1 MHRLESLTLGFLIQ
15 LLLSFVETALF
26 QQNSTSLDPA
36 STDKSVFVEALWD
49 VVGKSHA
56 QAAIQAG
63 ESITFLCRIWQA
75 RESGTAVSSDFTENR
90 QSVFL
95 YCPLSV
101 AYCAQDC
108 LLVEHSWPIRCTRQ
122 FRSYESY
129 QIPSSTIRLPRSHGW
144 ELQEV
149 IYKINI
155 AVVGSSGL
163 WTCSYGGI
171 NSNAVK
177 LRVRDRPVLLSF
189 TSNPPSPIIAGTA
202 VNLTCEAA
210 PSPNAPWYNFVWRRI
225 GSRIPPV
232 HSTVR
237 LSDTVSVLTLTAAQS
252 TDDGTYSCRVTRDL
266 DSSGSTWWN
275 DEKWKDR
282 AIEGRQNQNKDTVTS
297 FLDNRTLS
305 PDQLILKLDV
315 YHPPANLT
323 FSTDPI
329 GPHRVGSTVT
339 LTCRIHGGKPE
350 PAINFYRITAAD
362 DDSVSA
368 SHNLQYFNRSGSQN
382 EKIRIRHGLATLS
395 WRAHRED
402 NGIKFGCAA
411 ASVVITGRLLS
422 SPVRLSVIFPPGPP
436 ILTAFPQSAVSE
448 NRTRIFKCRSSSGG
462 NPPALVKWK
471 LYTSV
476 DYITSSGTGNLRQPT
491 ISRALDRLLSGTKE
505 AHVFDASEIDDFQAD
520 VRQVGSSYQGTHHR
534 DPNNQGFIAYGE
546 ARLISRPWYNGARV
560 SCHLE
565 WPVENVLS
573 NTTSN
578 ANHTEEDLEYLKPAY
593 LTTEVFFAPS
603 IVTLSVDPRNG
614 IQEFSGQQVIECA
627 TTSSI
632 PQAQITWLR
641 RRAKQVAAQENATQP
656 EKQVESNCC
665 GTLEDPLE
673 TFKDDE
679 IVEDGV
685 NIDMLPGLYGGKR
698 VVSRLTLSNV
708 SRDEDGTIFVCKV
721 THVEWLKSIGR
732 LYQLVVLYPPTM
744 TINLEAPSQT
754 ESQIPSHISLTCVAT
769 GGCPAFPNVYG
780 ITNRSLLAAHNFV
793 DHSVAWKFSWTFH
806 ATFPHPS
813 DVQGNEVSR
822 SLLENHIHPVLTIR
836 HPKITHFGEYTCHLE
851 GPGGSTRVTKRVQ
864 FAFPPEIVP
873 HGATVFTAA
882 VGSPVVMELYVWTFP
897 YPTSGIA
904 KYERYFTPN
913 KLPFCRQTVGLLN
926 IANKV
931 GELSTN
937 HSFVWFKVP
946 KSEGVASSFVTSRQI
961 LSVISRGPITNAQK
975 FDDRLWSDIILVN
988 FASNY
993 FGRATSLPSNE
1004 SLKKIPTLV
1013 YRLFLTSVATTDY
1026 GEYMLEIEHPS
1037 GRKTFLARLQPPV
1050 SSEANAY
1057 KIEFKRTGATVQLR
1071 FDPKFMRTQMHMPHA
1086 GENSALHSQLQP
1098 ANKRETPSIGLDKDS
1113 ISRILLRVCTLPV
1126 PKSMDSSSN
1135 GNCDDQVSVYAHTN
1149 EPLLESSSFGEP
1161 IDPPMCVDR
1170 LLEQPEKG
1178 LATVHLVSTE
1188 TYLPSPAGSSWYF
1201 QQPIGPG
1208 QDERFRSGSGDP
1220 VRRSLLVVSRGREH
1234 TLSEYPDRPKNSE
1247 IDWAKVARLTYQF
1260 RFYNAYGGLLRST
1273 EWFYEDAA
1281 SSMKSQSMENT
1292 ASNKPPLGLLLWLLL
1307 VAMLLI
1313 AACSISLLLVIHRK
1327 RRRKREIS
1335 MVVDHRCMSLK
1346 NALGGGGNELFDQQS
1361 DNCRIDNFYVANASV
1376 VDSPCP
1382 IIGRREKL
1390 TSKVLPKTTQ
1400 SAAVDSANESMCSPT
1415 GSLQFLPTLIS
1426 KGNPAYRANG
1436 LSSGIEH
1443 SPDPKVWRAC
1453 HMRPRH
1459 NSTDETDSIIF
1470 SHELAQLVSA
1480 SGSSTTMASPFLAN
1494 RRHHPSPKMQLSP
1507 HLTVRFN
1514 NPISGMVGPLHIHNK
1529 CFPGRPLHACTTQ
1542 FGPDLSLLPLTPTP
1556 CRPADLSPYKH
1567 ITKSYTESPVSSPVP
1582 LSRIRAPTTKL
1593 GSPFDTERYRN
1604 DASLFSRK
1612 KSMITSINGTE
1623 LGFLGHTECNGEK
1636 QRSQIGPNDR
1646 DDDLLGIHT
1655 MHESHHSTFCT
1666 QNPCCLEYSFSGTN
1680 VDQPPAVVGDRE
1692 SLMSNTETVRMGTL
1706 QRKPK
1711 PKSPLNNRSAAVVD
1725 DIIMNRVG
1733 IQSK

>member
-1 MHRLESLTLGFLIQ
+1 MLAQKSKRTFSTDWRFHLNSDPTKNLLCGSCLSGMLNDLDSDFKCIRRTQNRRVLATPVNKSRDSCCCDNGDDGSELVIAPEQNDFIVTNVKRDDSIIARLQLKKSTSMGYHELISNAPLTLVSHQTHELEIKLVAQVLAAVEQSSTVLRCVLEHTGNFRNKYSNANVYPLVGFECETSYGSMGGCYAISTFQLVLYQCDISFVLRAHYIGFASLWAYQSTLEVHLSIRRSYSAESIGRLGFLIQ
-15 LLLSFVETALF
+15 LLLSFVETAFF

-36 STDKSVFVEALWD
+36 SAEKSVFVEALWD
-49 VVGKSHA
+49 VVGKSNA

-189 TSNPPSPIIAGTA
+189 TSNPPSPIVAGTA

-282 AIEGRQNQNKDTVTS
+282 AIEGRQNQNKDTATS
-297 FLDNRTLS
+297 FLDNRTLT

-323 FSTDPI
+323 FSTDQI

-350 PAINFYRITAAD
+350 PAINFYRMTAAD

-395 WRAHRED
+395 WIARRED

-448 NRTRIFKCRSSSGG
+448 NRTRIFKCRSSSGS
-462 NPPALVKWK
+462 NPPAIVKWK

-476 DYITSSGTGNLRQPT
+476 DYITSSGTGNLKQPT

-520 VRQVGSSYQGTHHR
+520 GRQVASAYQGTHHR

-573 NTTSN
+573 TTTSN
-578 ANHTEEDLEYLKPAY
+578 ANHSEEDLEYLKPAY

-641 RRAKQVAAQENATQP
+641 RRPKQVAAQENVTQS
-656 EKQVESNCC
+656 EKQAESSCC

-685 NIDMLPGLYGGKR
+685 NIDMVGPMVGKLY
-698 VVSRLTLSNV
+698 
-708 SRDEDGTIFVCKV
+708 
-721 THVEWLKSIGR
+721 
-732 LYQLVVLYPPTM
+732 
-744 TINLEAPSQT
+744 
-754 ESQIPSHISLTCVAT
+754 
-769 GGCPAFPNVYG
+769 
-780 ITNRSLLAAHNFV
+780 RSLYFQVIIFNPNI
-793 DHSVAWKFSWTFH
+793 FH
-806 ATFPHPS
+806 RDS
-813 DVQGNEVSR
+813 KD
-822 SLLENHIHPVLTIR
+822 
-836 HPKITHFGEYTCHLE
+836 
-851 GPGGSTRVTKRVQ
+851 GSTQMTKRKWEELRSRRS
-864 FAFPPEIVP
+864 EI
-873 HGATVFTAA
+873 
-882 VGSPVVMELYVWTFP
+882 L
-897 YPTSGIA
+897 
-904 KYERYFTPN
+904 
-913 KLPFCRQTVGLLN
+913 C
-926 IANKV
+926 
-931 GELSTN
+931 
-937 HSFVWFKVP
+937 
-946 KSEGVASSFVTSRQI
+946 
-961 LSVISRGPITNAQK
+961 
-975 FDDRLWSDIILVN
+975 
-988 FASNY
+988 
-993 FGRATSLPSNE
+993 
-1004 SLKKIPTLV
+1004 
-1013 YRLFLTSVATTDY
+1013 
-1026 GEYMLEIEHPS
+1026 
-1037 GRKTFLARLQPPV
+1037 V
-1050 SSEANAY
+1050 SSY
-1057 KIEFKRTGATVQLR
+1057 
-1071 FDPKFMRTQMHMPHA
+1071 
-1086 GENSALHSQLQP
+1086 
-1098 ANKRETPSIGLDKDS
+1098 
-1113 ISRILLRVCTLPV
+1113 
-1126 PKSMDSSSN
+1126 
-1135 GNCDDQVSVYAHTN
+1135 
-1149 EPLLESSSFGEP
+1149 
-1161 IDPPMCVDR
+1161 
-1170 LLEQPEKG
+1170 
-1178 LATVHLVSTE
+1178 
-1188 TYLPSPAGSSWYF
+1188 
-1201 QQPIGPG
+1201 
-1208 QDERFRSGSGDP
+1208 
-1220 VRRSLLVVSRGREH
+1220 
-1234 TLSEYPDRPKNSE
+1234 
-1247 IDWAKVARLTYQF
+1247 
-1260 RFYNAYGGLLRST
+1260 
-1273 EWFYEDAA
+1273 
-1281 SSMKSQSMENT
+1281 
-1292 ASNKPPLGLLLWLLL
+1292 
-1307 VAMLLI
+1307 
-1313 AACSISLLLVIHRK
+1313 
-1327 RRRKREIS
+1327 
-1335 MVVDHRCMSLK
+1335 
-1346 NALGGGGNELFDQQS
+1346 
-1361 DNCRIDNFYVANASV
+1361 
-1376 VDSPCP
+1376 
-1382 IIGRREKL
+1382 
-1390 TSKVLPKTTQ
+1390 
-1400 SAAVDSANESMCSPT
+1400 
-1415 GSLQFLPTLIS
+1415 
-1426 KGNPAYRANG
+1426 
-1436 LSSGIEH
+1436 
-1443 SPDPKVWRAC
+1443 
-1453 HMRPRH
+1453 
-1459 NSTDETDSIIF
+1459 
-1470 SHELAQLVSA
+1470 
-1480 SGSSTTMASPFLAN
+1480 N
-1494 RRHHPSPKMQLSP
+1494 RRGK
-1507 HLTVRFN
+1507 
-1514 NPISGMVGPLHIHNK
+1514 I
-1529 CFPGRPLHACTTQ
+1529 
-1542 FGPDLSLLPLTPTP
+1542 
-1556 CRPADLSPYKH
+1556 
-1567 ITKSYTESPVSSPVP
+1567 
-1582 LSRIRAPTTKL
+1582 
-1593 GSPFDTERYRN
+1593 
-1604 DASLFSRK
+1604 
-1612 KSMITSINGTE
+1612 
-1623 LGFLGHTECNGEK
+1623 
-1636 QRSQIGPNDR
+1636 
-1646 DDDLLGIHT
+1646 
-1655 MHESHHSTFCT
+1655 
-1666 QNPCCLEYSFSGTN
+1666 
-1680 VDQPPAVVGDRE
+1680 
-1692 SLMSNTETVRMGTL
+1692 
-1706 QRKPK
+1706 
-1711 PKSPLNNRSAAVVD
+1711 
-1725 DIIMNRVG
+1725 
-1733 IQSK
+1733 

>member
-1 MHRLESLTLGFLIQ
+1 MLAQKSKRTFSTDWRFHLNSDPTKNLLCGSCLSGMLNDLDSDFKCIRRTQNRRVLATPVNKSRDSCCCDNGDDGSELVIAPEQNDFIVTNVKRDDSIIARLQLKKSTSMGYHELISNAPLTLVSHQTHELEIKLVAQVLAAVEQSSTVLRCVLEHTGNFRNKYSNANVYPLVGFECETSYGSMGGCYAISTFQLVLYQCDISFVLRAHYIGFASLWAYQSTLEVHLSIRRSYSAESIGRLGFLIQ
-15 LLLSFVETALF
+15 LLLSFVETAFF

-36 STDKSVFVEALWD
+36 SAEKSVFVEALWD
-49 VVGKSHA
+49 VVGKSNA

-189 TSNPPSPIIAGTA
+189 TSNPPSPIVAGTA
-202 VNLTCEAA
+202 INLTCEAA

-282 AIEGRQNQNKDTVTS
+282 AIEGRQNQNKDTATS
-297 FLDNRTLS
+297 FLDNRTLT

-315 YHPPANLT
+315 YL
-323 FSTDPI
+323 
-329 GPHRVGSTVT
+329 
-339 LTCRIHGGKPE
+339 
-350 PAINFYRITAAD
+350 
-362 DDSVSA
+362 
-368 SHNLQYFNRSGSQN
+368 
-382 EKIRIRHGLATLS
+382 
-395 WRAHRED
+395 
-402 NGIKFGCAA
+402 
-411 ASVVITGRLLS
+411 
-422 SPVRLSVIFPPGPP
+422 PPGPP

-448 NRTRIFKCRSSSGG
+448 NRTRIFKCRSSSGS
-462 NPPALVKWK
+462 NPPAIVKWK

-476 DYITSSGTGNLRQPT
+476 DYITSSGTGNLKQPT

-520 VRQVGSSYQGTHHR
+520 GRQVASAYQGTHHR

-573 NTTSN
+573 TTTSN
-578 ANHTEEDLEYLKPAY
+578 ANHSEEDLEYLKPAY

-641 RRAKQVAAQENATQP
+641 RRPKQVAAQENVTQS
-656 EKQVESNCC
+656 EKQAESSCC

-698 VVSRLTLSNV
+698 VVSRLTLTNV

-780 ITNRSLLAAHNFV
+780 IMNRSLLATHNFV

-813 DVQGNEVSR
+813 DAQGNEVSR
-822 SLLENHIHPVLTIR
+822 SLLENHMHPVLMIR

-851 GPGGSTRVTKRVQ
+851 GPGGSTHVTKGVQ

-913 KLPFCRQTVGLLN
+913 KLPFCRQPVGLLN

-946 KSEGVASSFVTSRQI
+946 KSEGVASSFFTSRQI
-961 LSVISRGPITNAQK
+961 LSVISRGPVTNAQK
-975 FDDRLWSDIILVN
+975 FDDRLWSDVILVN

-993 FGRATSLPSNE
+993 FGRATSLQANQ

-1050 SSEANAY
+1050 SSEANTY
-1057 KIEFKRTGATVQLR
+1057 KIEFRRTGSTVQLR

-1086 GENSALHSQLQP
+1086 GENGVLHSQLQP
-1098 ANKRETPSIGLDKDS
+1098 ANKRETPSIGSDRDS
-1113 ISRILLRVCTLPV
+1113 ISRILLRVCTLPA

-1149 EPLLESSSFGEP
+1149 EPLFESSSSGEP

-1178 LATVHLVSTE
+1178 IATVHLASTE
-1188 TYLPSPAGSSWYF
+1188 TYHPSPAGSPWYF
-1201 QQPIGPG
+1201 QQPLGPG
-1208 QDERFRSGSGDP
+1208 QDERIRSGSGDP

-1234 TLSEYPDRPKNSE
+1234 TLSEYPDRLKSSE

-1273 EWFYEDAA
+1273 EWFYEDTA
-1281 SSMKSQSMENT
+1281 SSMKSQSLENAT
-1292 ASNKPPLGLLLWLLL
+1292 SNKPSLGLLLWLLL

-1313 AACSISLLLVIHRK
+1313 AACSISLLLIIHRK
-1327 RRRKREIS
+1327 RRRKR
-1335 MVVDHRCMSLK
+1335 
-1346 NALGGGGNELFDQQS
+1346 GNKFSCSSSEWQDVLYVS
-1361 DNCRIDNFYVANASV
+1361 IPSTLTNC
-1376 VDSPCP
+1376 
-1382 IIGRREKL
+1382 
-1390 TSKVLPKTTQ
+1390 
-1400 SAAVDSANESMCSPT
+1400 
-1415 GSLQFLPTLIS
+1415 
-1426 KGNPAYRANG
+1426 
-1436 LSSGIEH
+1436 
-1443 SPDPKVWRAC
+1443 
-1453 HMRPRH
+1453 
-1459 NSTDETDSIIF
+1459 
-1470 SHELAQLVSA
+1470 
-1480 SGSSTTMASPFLAN
+1480 
-1494 RRHHPSPKMQLSP
+1494 
-1507 HLTVRFN
+1507 
-1514 NPISGMVGPLHIHNK
+1514 
-1529 CFPGRPLHACTTQ
+1529 
-1542 FGPDLSLLPLTPTP
+1542 PLT
-1556 CRPADLSPYKH
+1556 A
-1567 ITKSYTESPVSSPVP
+1567 EVS
-1582 LSRIRAPTTKL
+1582 
-1593 GSPFDTERYRN
+1593 G
-1604 DASLFSRK
+1604 
-1612 KSMITSINGTE
+1612 
-1623 LGFLGHTECNGEK
+1623 
-1636 QRSQIGPNDR
+1636 
-1646 DDDLLGIHT
+1646 
-1655 MHESHHSTFCT
+1655 
-1666 QNPCCLEYSFSGTN
+1666 
-1680 VDQPPAVVGDRE
+1680 
-1692 SLMSNTETVRMGTL
+1692 
-1706 QRKPK
+1706 
-1711 PKSPLNNRSAAVVD
+1711 
-1725 DIIMNRVG
+1725 
-1733 IQSK
+1733 

>member
-1 MHRLESLTLGFLIQ
+1 MKAETVGACENGNDGVGWHDLIFIAPPTLVSHPSHELESFLIQ
-15 LLLSFVETALF
+15 LLLSFVETASF
-26 QQNSTSLDPA
+26 QQNSTSLDPVSA
-36 STDKSVFVEALWD
+36 EKSTYVEALWD

-75 RESGTAVSSDFTENR
+75 RESGTAVSNDLTENR

-237 LSDTVSVLTLTAAQS
+237 LSDTVSVLTLTAARS

-266 DSSGSTWWN
+266 DSSGSIWWN
-275 DEKWKDR
+275 DEKWKDL
-282 AIEGRQNQNKDTVTS
+282 AIEGRQNQNKDTATS
-297 FLDNRTLS
+297 FLDNRTLT

-339 LTCRIHGGKPE
+339 LTCLIHGGKPE
-350 PAINFYRITAAD
+350 PVINFYRITATD

-395 WRAHRED
+395 WIAHRED
-402 NGIKFGCAA
+402 NGIKFGCSA

-448 NRTRIFKCRSSSGG
+448 NRTRIFKCRSSSGS

-476 DYITSSGTGNLRQPT
+476 DYITSSGTGSPKQPT

-520 VRQVGSSYQGTHHR
+520 GRQVTSAYQGTHHR

-546 ARLISRPWYNGARV
+546 ARLVSRPWYNGARV
-560 SCHLE
+560 SCHLD
-565 WPVENVLS
+565 WPVKNVLS

-578 ANHTEEDLEYLKPAY
+578 ANHSEEDLEYLKPAY
-593 LTTEVFFAPS
+593 LTTEKITTSNAKPSNSSNRPSALFTVAPS

-641 RRAKQVAAQENATQP
+641 RRPKQVAAQENSTQP
-656 EKQVESNCC
+656 EKQAESSCC

-698 VVSRLTLSNV
+698 VVSRLTLTNV

-744 TINLEAPSQT
+744 TINLEAPSQI

-780 ITNRSLLAAHNFV
+780 ITNRSLLATHNFV

-813 DVQGNEVSR
+813 DAQGNEVSR
-822 SLLENHIHPVLTIR
+822 SLLENHIHPVLAIR

-851 GPGGSTRVTKRVQ
+851 GPGGSTHVTKMVQ

-913 KLPFCRQTVGLLN
+913 KLPFCRQPAGLLS

-931 GELSTN
+931 REQSTN

-946 KSEGVASSFVTSRQI
+946 KSEGVTNSFVTSRQI
-961 LSVISRGPITNAQK
+961 LSVISRGPVTNAQK
-975 FDDRLWSDIILVN
+975 YDDRLWSDVILVN

-993 FGRATSLPSNE
+993 LGRATSLQQNQ

-1026 GEYMLEIEHPS
+1026 GDYMLEIEHPS
-1037 GRKTFLARLQPPV
+1037 GRKTFLARLQPPGESFECTQTTV
-1050 SSEANAY
+1050 IICPVRQIRAAMRPNTPIKTVIRTLVTASSEYNTY
-1057 KIEFKRTGATVQLR
+1057 KIEFRRTGATVQLR
-1071 FDPKFMRTQMHMPHA
+1071 FDPKFMRAQMYMPHA
-1086 GENSALHSQLQP
+1086 GENRVIQNQLQP
-1098 ANKRETPSIGLDKDS
+1098 ANKRETPSIGSDKDS
-1113 ISRILLRVCTLPV
+1113 ISRILLRVCTLPA

-1135 GNCDDQVSVYAHTN
+1135 GNCDDQVSVYAQTN
-1149 EPLLESSSFGEP
+1149 EPLLESSSSGEP
-1161 IDPPMCVDR
+1161 VDPPVCVDR

-1178 LATVHLVSTE
+1178 LATVHLLSTE
-1188 TYLPSPAGSSWYF
+1188 TYHPSPAGSPWYF
-1201 QQPIGPG
+1201 QQPLGPG
-1208 QDERFRSGSGDP
+1208 QDERIRSGSGDP
-1220 VRRSLLVVSRGREH
+1220 VRRSLLVVSRGRDH
-1234 TLSEYPDRPKNSE
+1234 TLSEYPDRPKSYE
-1247 IDWAKVARLTYQF
+1247 IDWAQVARLTYQF

-1273 EWFYEDAA
+1273 EWFYEDSA
-1281 SSMKSQSMENT
+1281 SPMKSQSMENAT
-1292 ASNKPPLGLLLWLLL
+1292 SNKPSLGLLLWLLL

-1313 AACSISLLLVIHRK
+1313 AACSISLLLIIHRK
-1327 RRRKREIS
+1327 RRRKRARRNGKMYS
-1335 MVVDHRCMSLK
+1335 MFLYQPHRQIVLSQLK
-1346 NALGGGGNELFDQQS
+1346 
-1361 DNCRIDNFYVANASV
+1361 
-1376 VDSPCP
+1376 
-1382 IIGRREKL
+1382 
-1390 TSKVLPKTTQ
+1390 
-1400 SAAVDSANESMCSPT
+1400 
-1415 GSLQFLPTLIS
+1415 
-1426 KGNPAYRANG
+1426 
-1436 LSSGIEH
+1436 
-1443 SPDPKVWRAC
+1443 
-1453 HMRPRH
+1453 
-1459 NSTDETDSIIF
+1459 
-1470 SHELAQLVSA
+1470 
-1480 SGSSTTMASPFLAN
+1480 
-1494 RRHHPSPKMQLSP
+1494 
-1507 HLTVRFN
+1507 
-1514 NPISGMVGPLHIHNK
+1514 
-1529 CFPGRPLHACTTQ
+1529 
-1542 FGPDLSLLPLTPTP
+1542 
-1556 CRPADLSPYKH
+1556 
-1567 ITKSYTESPVSSPVP
+1567 
-1582 LSRIRAPTTKL
+1582 
-1593 GSPFDTERYRN
+1593 
-1604 DASLFSRK
+1604 
-1612 KSMITSINGTE
+1612 
-1623 LGFLGHTECNGEK
+1623 
-1636 QRSQIGPNDR
+1636 
-1646 DDDLLGIHT
+1646 
-1655 MHESHHSTFCT
+1655 
-1666 QNPCCLEYSFSGTN
+1666 
-1680 VDQPPAVVGDRE
+1680 
-1692 SLMSNTETVRMGTL
+1692 
-1706 QRKPK
+1706 
-1711 PKSPLNNRSAAVVD
+1711 
-1725 DIIMNRVG
+1725 
-1733 IQSK
+1733 